1 MTKFGLRPDLGGLKF
16 SFDIR
21 KCDDLFRLRPD
32 IWLIF
37 YFCSYGNSKIVP
49 IKKSPD
55 IDDFSIMEVLPSKTN
70 AVPGFTDL
78 SSASPGNTL
87 LIHIANHMQ
96 KEHGLKAGSH
106 ISAMIRKAPR
116 NLFVIPDSVKVL

>member
-1 MTKFGLRPDLGGLKF
+1 MVQIIPNRSQLEGR
-16 SFDIR
+16 
-21 KCDDLFRLRPD
+21 
-32 IWLIF
+32 
-37 YFCSYGNSKIVP
+37 IVS

-70 AVPGFTDL
+70 PVPGFADL
-78 SSASPGNTL
+78 SGSSPGDTL
-87 LIHIANHMQ
+87 QIHIANDVQ